1 MGDTIAAVATPMARG
16 AIGILRLSGPEA
28 VRAASAVFKPASGRA
43 LEEYEGRRLVYGTLY
58 DREGNAIDQ
67 VLATYTRGPGSYTG

>member
-28 VRAASAVFKPASGRA
+28 VRAASAVFKSVSGRA

-58 DREGNAIDQ
+58 DREGYAIDQ
-67 VLATYTRGPGSYTG
+67 VLATYTTATYYLD

>member
-43 LEEYEGRRLVYGTLY
+43 LE
-58 DREGNAIDQ
+58 D
-67 VLATYTRGPGSYTG
+67 